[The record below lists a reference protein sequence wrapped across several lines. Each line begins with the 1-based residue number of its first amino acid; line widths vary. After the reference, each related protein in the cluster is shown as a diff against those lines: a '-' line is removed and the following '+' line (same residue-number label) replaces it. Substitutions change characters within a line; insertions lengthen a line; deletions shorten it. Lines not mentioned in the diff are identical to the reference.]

1 MTEPVSDGTEEGQPS
16 KTDKENPEQADRQK
30 KHAPVTVDFDSL
42 RTKPGGSH
50 VIAWLYVEAL
60 DLSYPVMYSGDNS
73 YYLRRN
79 MQGDYEVAGSA
90 FLDGE
95 NRTDFTDKNSIIF
108 GHNMADGSMF
118 GRLKEFS
125 LADAYSISPYVW
137 ILTEQAE
144 YCYQIFSVQVA
155 DPYSECYT
163 LFSQPADDFVGFLNR
178 MRQNSGIDTGEWVF
192 QEDDKILTLSTCNGA
207 EGTSSRYVV
216 QALKINE

>member
-1 MTEPVSDGTEEGQPS
+1 M
-16 KTDKENPEQADRQK
+16 A
-30 KHAPVTVDFDSL
+30 
-42 RTKPGGSH
+42 
-50 VIAWLYVEAL
+50 AWLYVEAL

-79 MQGDYEVAGSA
+79 MQGEYEVSGSV

-125 LADAYSISPYVW
+125 LADAYSVSPYVW

-144 YCYQIFSVQVA
+144 YRYQIFSVQVA

-163 LFSQPADDFVGFLNR
+163 LFAQPDKDFVGFLNR
-178 MRQNSGIDTGEWVF
+178 MRQNSGIDTGEWEF

-216 QALKINE
+216 QALKINK